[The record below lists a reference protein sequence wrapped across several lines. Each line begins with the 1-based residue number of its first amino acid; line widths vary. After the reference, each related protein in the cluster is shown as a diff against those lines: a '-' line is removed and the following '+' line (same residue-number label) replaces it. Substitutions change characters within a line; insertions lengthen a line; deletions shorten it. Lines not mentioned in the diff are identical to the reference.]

1 MTYYYTIVYQV
12 FCKINSQL
20 NVRSQMFFEK
30 KVKKDMSLGIDYLK
44 KFPYDFDVSNFLIIK
59 IVIMTNRNKMTYKK
73 YLRNQICDL
82 GCVLNQFKKNNEVVI
97 ERWTLRYGYTYS
109 DILKEMDDLIS
120 LYNRKYGKRWGM
132 LIRTDS

>member
-1 MTYYYTIVYQV
+1 
-12 FCKINSQL
+12 
-20 NVRSQMFFEK
+20 
-30 KVKKDMSLGIDYLK
+30 MSYKRYLE
-44 KFPYDFDVSNFLIIK
+44 
-59 IVIMTNRNKMTYKK
+59 
-73 YLRNQICDL
+73 NQICDL
-82 GCVLNQFKKNNEVVI
+82 GCVINQFKKNNEVVI